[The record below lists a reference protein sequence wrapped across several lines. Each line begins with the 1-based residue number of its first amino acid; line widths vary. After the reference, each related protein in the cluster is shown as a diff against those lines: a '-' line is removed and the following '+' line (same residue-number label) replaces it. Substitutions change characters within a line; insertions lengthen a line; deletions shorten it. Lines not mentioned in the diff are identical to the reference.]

1 MDSAINFSVR
11 LVQRYLPSAFVLAVI
26 LTFIVL
32 VLGVTTTGT
41 SPLDMARYWGEG
53 FSSLFK
59 FGMQMT
65 LVLLT
70 GYVLALTPLVQS
82 WLNGVTRCASTPRQA
97 LILTIVVSFICYYLN
112 WAFGMVV
119 GAILAREMGRRV
131 MGLHFPFIVAAAYGG
146 ELVRGP
152 SSSIPL
158 VIATPEHFLEES
170 IGIVPVTD
178 TLYAWWNVALTAT
191 LLALLLI
198 FYLVQK
204 QPKDIIQFKGKST
217 EPSASQT
224 SNEDQSPTRKDQLCT
239 PSDRIENSR
248 LPTLFMGLLIVG
260 FLGGQLLDDALS
272 INLNTVILIFL
283 ALGLLLHSSPRQY
296 LQAVEQAISAAR
308 GIIVQFPLYAGIAGM
323 MTNSGMVTAFSE
335 AIISVAT
342 PTTFPLLTFFSAGLV
357 NFFIPSGGGQWAIQ
371 GPIMMEAA
379 AAIGADP
386 AQTIMAFTWGD
397 GWTNQIQPFWAL
409 PLLGVAGLA
418 ARDIMGYCLIWLII
432 SGVAIA
438 GTFVAL
444 SVFG

>member
-1 MDSAINFSVR
+1 MDAAINLSVR
-11 LVQRYLPSAFVLAVI
+11 FVQRYLPSAFVLAVI
-26 LTFIVL
+26 LTFIVF
-32 VLGVTTTGT
+32 VLGITTTGT
-41 SPLDMARYWGEG
+41 SPLDMATYWGKG
-53 FSSLFK
+53 FSSLFT

-70 GYVLALTPLVQS
+70 GYVLALTPLVQG
-82 WLNGVTRCASTPRQA
+82 WLNGLTRRASTPRQA
-97 LILTIVVSFICYYLN
+97 LILTIVVSFVCYYLN

-131 MGLHFPFIVAAAYGG
+131 IGLHFPFIVAAAYGG

-158 VIATPEHFLEES
+158 VIATPEHFLEDA
-170 IGIVPVTD
+170 IGIVPVTE
-178 TLYAWWNVALTAT
+178 TLYAWWNVALTAS
-191 LLALLLI
+191 LLVLLLV
-198 FYLVQK
+198 FYLLQK
-204 QPKDIIQFKGKST
+204 QPKNIIQFNGGAEEPLSGK
-217 EPSASQT
+217 ASH
-224 SNEDQSPTRKDQLCT
+224 DDRPMT
-239 PSDRIENSR
+239 PSDRVENSR
-248 LPTLFMGLLIVG
+248 LPTLFMGLMISA
-260 FLGGQLLDDALS
+260 FLGGQWLEGSFS

-283 ALGLLLHSSPRQY
+283 ALGLLLHKNPAQY
-296 LQAVEQAISAAR
+296 LQAVERAIGAAR

-342 PTTFPLLTFFSAGLV
+342 PATFPLLTFFSAGLV

-418 ARDIMGYCLIWLII
+418 ARDIMGYCLVWLMI

-444 SVFG
+444 SVLG